1 MIGVIGFT
9 LLMIGAGGMDSPNII
24 VPTICTLAGLM
35 LLAIEAK
42 KTVR

>member
-1 MIGVIGFT
+1 MIGVIGFV

-24 VPTICTLAGLM
+24 VPTICALAGLA